1 MTQAI
6 TSRHQNN
13 TSSQGKAEEHVG
25 EAQNFSLSSVGGQRT
40 AGVRA
45 L

>member
-1 MTQAI
+1 MQAI
-6 TSRHQNN
+6 TSHHQNN

-25 EAQNFSLSSVGGQRT
+25 EVQNFSLSSVGGQRT
-40 AGVRA
+40 AGVCG